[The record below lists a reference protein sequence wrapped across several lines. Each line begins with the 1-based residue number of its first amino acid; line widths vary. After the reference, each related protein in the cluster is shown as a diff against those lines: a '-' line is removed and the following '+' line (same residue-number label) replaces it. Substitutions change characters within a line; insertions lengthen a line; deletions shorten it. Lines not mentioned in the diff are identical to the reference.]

1 MRASMET
8 EQKYVWLSE
17 RAPVIIN
24 SSELELIYKDSRYN
38 ADKDQIFE
46 LGPEV
51 KIKMQIVTIPA
62 HPVTRSYSEANK
74 E

>member
-1 MRASMET
+1 MKT

-38 ADKDQIFE
+38 ADKDRFFE

-62 HPVTRSYSEANK
+62 HRVTRSYSEANK

>member
-1 MRASMET
+1 MET

-38 ADKDQIFE
+38 ADKDRIFE

>member
-1 MRASMET
+1 MKT